1 MKLILILNMIRLVN
15 PNNDSTPGIPITIQ
29 TPVKD
34 SETPSTK
41 SIPDFTIGL
50 ITPTKKNI
58 GNVEA
63 NSLEKQIDYVKKL
76 KRKVLKETF
85 CKIFV
90 ITLRKYLTA
99 NLPPSNLNV
108 RKRQKHREISTTNI
122 DHLQNEF

>member
-1 MKLILILNMIRLVN
+1 MKLILIPNMIRLVN

-58 GNVEA
+58 GNAET
-63 NSLEKQIDYVKKL
+63 NSLEKQIDLLCEKIEAESF
-76 KRKVLKETF
+76 KR
-85 CKIFV
+85 
-90 ITLRKYLTA
+90 
-99 NLPPSNLNV
+99 
-108 RKRQKHREISTTNI
+108 NI
-122 DHLQNEF
+122 LQNLRNNVKEIFDSEFTTFKSKCEEKAETS